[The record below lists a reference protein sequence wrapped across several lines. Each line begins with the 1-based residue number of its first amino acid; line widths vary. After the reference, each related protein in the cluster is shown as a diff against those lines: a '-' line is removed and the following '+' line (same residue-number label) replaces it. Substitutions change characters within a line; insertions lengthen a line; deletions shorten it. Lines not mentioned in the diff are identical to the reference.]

1 MSYLHFEKVIP
12 KFEQITTQQN
22 GWCLKTQLPMQNS
35 ILPYAAVHFPI
46 NAGCSHLHCL
56 ILQMCLHYFLQI
68 DISYLTFFSY
78 TDIEINKPYLL
89 FFVSRWQAFEGGN
102 GGYAF
107 PCQPY
112 SLLFLRILTV
122 VKKCLLSGSVKT
134 NMGFVLPALLFRAHP
149 PSFTMVNLH
158 WAQPAYL
165 AGSPEAGEANGK

>member
-89 FFVSRWQAFEGGN
+89 FFVSRWQAFEGGKWWLCLPMSTLLLTLFTYSN
-102 GGYAF
+102 GRQEMFVKWISKNEYGSRAAGLAF
-107 PCQPY
+107 QSPPIFIHYGQPT
-112 SLLFLRILTV
+112 LGTTCILSRV
-122 VKKCLLSGSVKT
+122 SRS
-134 NMGFVLPALLFRAHP
+134 
-149 PSFTMVNLH
+149 
-158 WAQPAYL
+158 W
-165 AGSPEAGEANGK
+165 